1 MARYARFS
9 SAADQQHFLIE
20 TDARS
25 ERSASL
31 DGRALLVIIRFN
43 WQVGLSNIELSL
55 DGTIGQMFLDLKQI
69 SLVFVVEHSRRW
81 QLHIRGNKMFEPLF
95 RGGLSF
101 SSHFFC
107 KIFVFDRSKLNF
119 RGHFLVGSAD

>member
-25 ERSASL
+25 ERPASL

-43 WQVGLSNIELSL
+43 WQVGLSNIQLSL
-55 DGTIGQMFLDLKQI
+55 D
-69 SLVFVVEHSRRW
+69 
-81 QLHIRGNKMFEPLF
+81 
-95 RGGLSF
+95 
-101 SSHFFC
+101 
-107 KIFVFDRSKLNF
+107 
-119 RGHFLVGSAD
+119 